1 MASPLIPPQI
11 ACCLY
16 LLLITLPLPALI
28 STCLVTANAE
38 EIPYTMLVLLFYHKK
53 LLTGEFDMFLNTS
66 ELMNNQNYIHVL
78 TLTNRLCMKSFS
90 SQIQS
95 SVSFPDLSLECG
107 TRITEYK
114 LEQRQGTCKP
124 AERDCY
130 QTVTLLSVRWQCEV
144 CMQLFALNM
153 CCYPAVWSEQISSDV
168 ITLL

>member
-1 MASPLIPPQI
+1 MVVLLTREMASPLIHPQI

-16 LLLITLPLPALI
+16 LLLITLHLPALI

-38 EIPYTMLVLLFYHKK
+38 EIPHTILVLLFYHKK
-53 LLTGEFDMFLNTS
+53 LLTGEFDMFLNNS

-78 TLTNRLCMKSFS
+78 TLTNRLFMRSFS

-95 SVSFPDLSLECG
+95 SVSSPDLSLECG
-107 TRITEYK
+107 TRITELK

-130 QTVTLLSVRWQCEV
+130 QTLTLLSVR
-144 CMQLFALNM
+144 
-153 CCYPAVWSEQISSDV
+153 
-168 ITLL
+168 